1 MKNTK
6 MLKFFAVI
14 ELLMIMISICYD
26 FFLPTIVII
35 VIGGIFLLLRKEK
48 LSVLGFHRQQK
59 TVKFVLS
66 ILAFAA
72 FWSLVDYG
80 ILLPVLNHVTGVKQD
95 LSTFVELKGNIGLLL
110 FLLAASWTLAAL
122 GEELAYRGFVQ
133 NRLTRLFADRRIGI
147 IIAVVISSILFGF
160 AHTEQG
166 ITGVLITTADAI
178 FFSILKYKYNNLW
191 ASVLAH
197 GFMNSIGIITFYFTG
212 PIYGLW

>member
-14 ELLMIMISICYD
+14 ELLMIMISIYYD

-59 TVKFVLS
+59 TVNFVLR

-80 ILLPVLNHVTGVKQD
+80 ILLPVLNHLTGVKQD

-110 FLLAASWTLAAL
+110 LLLAVSWTLAAL